1 MTVRFRRNSL
11 KNDWHVDM
19 NDQNEI
25 DQLLALVR
33 NELGLAFLPDEMIQ
47 DLIRQGQLISVP
59 IKEKIPKRNVCM
71 IYDEKRPTGAAVQ
84 KLKSILML

>member
-33 NELGLAFLPDEMIQ
+33 NELGLAFLPEEMIQ
-47 DLIRQGQLISVP
+47 ELIRQGQLISVP
-59 IKEKIPKRNVCM
+59 IK
-71 IYDEKRPTGAAVQ
+71 
-84 KLKSILML
+84 